1 MSDDTTFWEAFS
13 DELYGGSR
21 VPRIPG
27 IIGTLWDTCGL
38 QIGSSVA
45 DLCCGRGYSSVE
57 LALRGAD
64 VQAIDLSEEFIADL
78 SRASRALGLQI
89 VTHQGNAEEVRLD
102 SSVCTTMILWN
113 SLGYNGP
120 EADLRIL
127 ANARQSTHTSGSLVV
142 ELATLDELSREPYK
156 VTERSIGESHT
167 FRRTR
172 DLDVQTGFLSA
183 NWVILDEYE
192 TPVRSGHF
200 SQTIYPKAEI
210 VRMMNA
216 AGWSFVTDSDR
227 VPFSCEPTGTLFI
240 GRAASDL
247 DGENCS
253 KCRGHLL

>member
-1 MSDDTTFWEAFS
+1 MSDDVAFWEAFS

-21 VPRIPG
+21 VPRIPD
-27 IIGTLWDTCGL
+27 IIGALWDTCGL
-38 QIGSSVA
+38 QIGSAVA

-64 VQAIDLSEEFIADL
+64 VQAVDFSEEFIADL
-78 SRASRALGLQI
+78 SRASQALGLRI
-89 VTHQGNAEEVRLD
+89 VARQGNAEEIQLD
-102 SSVCTTMILWN
+102 NSVCTTMILWN

-120 EADLRIL
+120 KADLRIL
-127 ANARQSTHTSGSLVV
+127 ANARQSTHASGSLVV

-156 VTERSIGESHT
+156 VTERSVGESHT
-167 FRRTR
+167 FRRIR

-240 GRAASDL
+240 GRAASDS
-247 DGENCS
+247 DGENCP
-253 KCRGHLL
+253 KCRGLLS